1 MESSKTV
8 LITGASRG
16 IGLLTAKELI
26 DRGYTVFAGMRD
38 LDTRNRVAAEALAEH
53 AASRPGTV
61 LPVEL
66 DVTDDASVQGAVAR
80 IEAQRPIDVLV
91 NNAGVMPV
99 GLTEGFTLEQARD
112 LFDVN
117 VYGIMRMN
125 RAVLPAMRQRNA
137 GLVISLSSAAGRF
150 GMPYFGLYCSSKWA
164 MEAYCEALH
173 YELEPF
179 GIESVLVEP
188 SGHGTE
194 LAATAPAPADAATV
208 GQYGDLSRGR
218 DRLLEMFQSMFEQGE
233 KLTDANNVAVAIAG
247 LAEMAAPRPI
257 RTQVGHD
264 MGVSAVNEAV
274 APIQAQL
281 MTMLKPVYTGAA
293 T

>member
-1 MESSKTV
+1 MESSKAI

-26 DRGYTVFAGMRD
+26 DRGHTVFAGMRD
-38 LDTRNRVAAEALAEH
+38 IDGRNGVAATALDDY
-53 AASRPGTV
+53 ASRQKGTV
-61 LPVEL
+61 TSVEL
-66 DVTDDASVQGAVAR
+66 DVTDDTSVQEAVDR
-80 IEAQRPIDVLV
+80 IERLRPIDVLI

-99 GLTEGFTLEQARD
+99 GLTEGFTLQQAKD

-117 VYGIMRMN
+117 VYGIMRMS
-125 RAVLPAMRQRNA
+125 RAVLPAMRRRKS
-137 GLVISLSSAAGRF
+137 GLLISLSSAAGRF

-179 GIESVLVEP
+179 GIESLLVEP
-188 SGHGTE
+188 SGHGTD
-194 LAATAPAPADAATV
+194 LVDTAPAPADADTV
-208 GQYGDLSRGR
+208 GQYGPLAEGR
-218 DRLLEMFQSMFEQGE
+218 DRLLGMFQSMFRQQED
-233 KLTDANNVAVAIAG
+233 LTDARNVAVAIAG
-247 LAEMAAPRPI
+247 LVDEPAPRPI

-274 APIQAQL
+274 APIQAEL
-281 MTMLKPVYTGAA
+281 MNMLKPIYSGAA